1 MKYIMTLGLI
11 AVIVTVLYFGYIMF
25 MGKTMHQ
32 EDTGPKTVDLTQLEK
47 EQSQRVKDLKEQQKR
62 LMEERQMRM
71 RDMQRN

>member
-1 MKYIMTLGLI
+1 MTLGLI